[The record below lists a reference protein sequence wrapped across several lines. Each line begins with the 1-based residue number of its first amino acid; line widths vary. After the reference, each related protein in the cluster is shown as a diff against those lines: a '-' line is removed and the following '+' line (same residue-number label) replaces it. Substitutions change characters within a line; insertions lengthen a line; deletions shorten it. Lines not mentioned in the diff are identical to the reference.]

1 MTASALKVPPG
12 FLWGASTSA
21 YQIEGAAAED
31 GRGPSIWD
39 IHSRIPG
46 RTNNGDT
53 GDVAC
58 DHYHRWPEDIALLK
72 KLGVGAYRFSVSWPR
87 VLPRGRGA
95 ANDKG
100 LDFYDRVLD
109 AVLEAGMQPWLCLY
123 HWDLPQRLHE
133 LGGWTNRDVAGWFAD
148 YATLIARKFGDRVS
162 HFATFNEPNVATLFG
177 YAMTWCA
184 PAMQDRDAYFRAA
197 HHLNLAHGAA
207 VDVLRDHVKGAQ
219 IGAIYNVQPV
229 HPESDTPENR
239 KAARVLDAHWNLVYA
254 DPQILGHYPAIVAN
268 EFEPYV
274 KAGDMARICRPM
286 DWFGMNHYGPIW
298 TRADDTNQIGIAWGD
313 NPNPVPHPD
322 IGWPIYPE
330 AFTAELKRCAAR
342 YRLPVYVTENGM
354 GRGAS
359 EEAPD
364 AEGRVADPYRIA
376 YLKLYTAA
384 MEQAIA
390 DGIDVR
396 GYFIWSLLDNYEW
409 GSGYGN
415 RFGIVHVDFQTQK
428 RTPKDSFFWYADL
441 IARCGRS

>member
-1 MTASALKVPPG
+1 MTALKVPPG
-12 FLWGASTSA
+12 FVWGASTSA

-46 RTNNGDT
+46 RTNNDDT

-58 DHYHRWPEDIALLK
+58 DHYHRWPEDLALLK
-72 KLGVGAYRFSVSWPR
+72 RLGVDAYRFSVAWPR

-95 ANDKG
+95 VNDKG
-100 LDFYDRVLD
+100 LDFYDRVID
-109 AVLEAGMQPWLCLY
+109 AVLDAGIQPWLCLY

-148 YATLIARKFGDRVS
+148 YATLVARRFGDRVR

-184 PAMQDRDAYFRAA
+184 PAMADRDAYFRAA

-207 VDVLRDHVKGAQ
+207 VDVLRDHVTGAR
-219 IGAIYNVQPV
+219 IGAIYNMQPV
-229 HPESDTPENR
+229 HPESDTAENR
-239 KAARVLDAHWNLVYA
+239 HAAKVLDAHWNLVYA
-254 DPQILGHYPAIVAN
+254 DPQILGTYPAVVAGDL
-268 EFEPYV
+268 EPYV
-274 KAGDMARICRPM
+274 QAGDMARICRPV

-298 TRADDTNQIGIAWGD
+298 TRADADSQLGFAWGD

-322 IGWPIYPE
+322 IGWPIYPD

-354 GRGAS
+354 GRGAD
-359 EEAPD
+359 EEKVVG
-364 AEGRVADPYRIA
+364 GRVDDPYRIA

-390 DGIDVR
+390 DGVDVR

-415 RFGIVHVDFQTQK
+415 RFGIVHVDFASQT
-428 RTPKDSFFWYADL
+428 RTPKDSFSWYADL
-441 IARCGRS
+441 IQRMRKG

>member
-1 MTASALKVPPG
+1 MSLEFPSG

-21 YQIEGAAAED
+21 YQIEGATSED
-31 GRGPSIWD
+31 GRGECIWD
-39 IHSRIPG
+39 IHARLPG

-53 GDVAC
+53 GEPAC
-58 DHYHRWPEDIALLK
+58 DHYHRWPEDLALLK
-72 KLGVGAYRFSVSWPR
+72 RLGVGAYRFSVAWPR

-95 ANDKG
+95 VNDKG
-100 LDFYDRVLD
+100 LDFYDRVVD
-109 AVLEAGMQPWLCLY
+109 AVLEAGIEPWLCLY
-123 HWDLPQRLHE
+123 HWDLPQKLHE

-148 YATLIARKFGDRVS
+148 YATLVARRFGDRVK

-207 VDVLRDHVKGAQ
+207 VDVLRDHVKGVQ

-239 KAARVLDAHWNLVYA
+239 KAAGVLDAHWNLVYA
-254 DPQILGHYPAIVAN
+254 DPQILGHYPAVVARD
-268 EFEPYV
+268 FEPYV
-274 KAGDMARICRPM
+274 QAGDMARICRPM

-298 TRADDTNQIGIAWGD
+298 TRADETTQLGFAWGD
-313 NPNPVPHPD
+313 NPNPMPHPN

-354 GRGAS
+354 GRGAA
-359 EEAPD
+359 EEMPD
-364 AEGRVADPYRIA
+364 SSGRVADPYRIT

-384 MEQAIA
+384 MEQAIK

-415 RFGIVHVDFQTQK
+415 RFGIVHVDFPTQK
-428 RTPKDSFFWYADL
+428 RTPKDSFSWYADL
-441 IARCGRS
+441 ISRATGG

>member
-1 MTASALKVPPG
+1 MASSALNVPPG

-21 YQIEGAAAED
+21 YQIEGAASED

-39 IHSRIPG
+39 IHSRLPG

-53 GDVAC
+53 GEVAC

-95 ANDKG
+95 VNDKG
-100 LDFYDRVLD
+100 LDFYDRMLD
-109 AVLEAGMQPWLCLY
+109 AVLEAKMQPWLCLY
-123 HWDLPQRLHE
+123 HWDLPQKLSE

-148 YATLIARKFGDRVS
+148 YATLIARRFGDRVK

-184 PAMQDRDAYFRAA
+184 PAVQDRDAYFRAA

-207 VDVLRDHVKGAQ
+207 VDVLRDWVKDAQ

-229 HPESDTPENR
+229 HPESDTPANQR
-239 KAARVLDAHWNLVYA
+239 AAQILDAHWNLVYA
-254 DPQILGHYPAIVAN
+254 DPQILGHYPAVVAGD
-268 EFEPYV
+268 FEPYV
-274 KAGDMARICRPM
+274 KAGDMARICRPV

-313 NPNPVPHPD
+313 NPNPVPHPE

-354 GRGAS
+354 GRGAA
-359 EEAPD
+359 EESVGAD
-364 AEGRVADPYRIA
+364 GRVADPYRIA
-376 YLKLYTAA
+376 YLKLYAAA
-384 MEQAIA
+384 MEQAIR
-390 DGIDVR
+390 DKVDVR
-396 GYFIWSLLDNYEW
+396 GYFIWSLLDNFEW

-415 RFGIVHVDFQTQK
+415 RFGIVHVDFETQK
-428 RTPKDSFFWYADL
+428 RTPKDSFFWYANL
-441 IARCGRS
+441 IAQSSPR